1 MSLETEPTKI
11 EHLQESTIIEE
22 PTKIEEK
29 NSKKRPLE
37 EESEQTPKKKSRKE
51 KPKKYALL
59 IGYVGTDYQGI
70 QM

>member
-1 MSLETEPTKI
+1 MSLETEPTKM
-11 EHLQESTIIEE
+11 EESTIIEE
-22 PTKIEEK
+22 PTILDEI

-37 EESEQTPKKKSRKE
+37 EKEEQPKKKSRKE